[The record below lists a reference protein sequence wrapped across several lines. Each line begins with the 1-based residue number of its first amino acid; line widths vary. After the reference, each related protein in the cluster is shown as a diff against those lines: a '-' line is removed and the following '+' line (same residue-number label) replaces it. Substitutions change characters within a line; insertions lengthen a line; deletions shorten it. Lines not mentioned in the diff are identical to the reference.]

1 MVKDGQF
8 KLYNNY
14 WSVVLKRKCKIIVS
28 ICPFLF
34 GASHFVMHIPNFQV
48 LATTIYR
55 CASYCLYIKPSFI
68 PIFLFSVSNIWK
80 KYIANLNF
88 TVFSLSIFIYWSIY
102 LSSIKSIFI
111 YQLSIYII
119 YFMYICIIYQSF
131 IFIYLSSIFC
141 LFYLSTHLSLILV
154 IVYFLDHVLSPRT

>member
-8 KLYNNY
+8 KLYSNY

-34 GASHFVMHIPNFQV
+34 GASHFIKHIPNFQV

-80 KYIANLNF
+80 KYITNLNF

-102 LSSIKSIFI
+102 HLSNPFSSINYLSISSILCIYVSSINHLFSFI
-111 YQLSIYII
+111 YHPSSVY
-119 YFMYICIIYQSF
+119 
-131 IFIYLSSIFC
+131 FIYLLIFRW
-141 LFYLSTHLSLILV
+141 F
-154 IVYFLDHVLSPRT
+154 